1 MRHPLTTSGRR
12 RRLQGLAA
20 VANVNGFVVV
30 DAFGQAV
37 PQGFQPS
44 VGQGAQGRV
53 VALARRD
60 FGVGELARPDAA
72 GQAAEG
78 PLVHGGAQVVVVR
91 QAAGDDEFAAAGAAG
106 VLIGTTPSETSNLQ
120 PRPPRTL
127 SHVSP
132 RGTRTESVARRF
144 QP

>member
-30 DAFGQAV
+30 DAFG
-37 PQGFQPS
+37 
-44 VGQGAQGRV
+44 
-53 VALARRD
+53 L
-60 FGVGELARPDAA
+60 
-72 GQAAEG
+72 
-78 PLVHGGAQVVVVR
+78 R